1 MEIAKSDNL
10 KHSQDDSWD
19 EDEGETVFQEY
30 KDDDKKNL
38 EMQEINLRQVEKRI
52 KFSDP
57 QRGKQS
63 LLLPEQE
70 VKQMGK

>member
-1 MEIAKSDNL
+1 M
-10 KHSQDDSWD
+10 
-19 EDEGETVFQEY
+19 FQEY